1 MALSQEKFELD
12 KFQLESIE
20 EIKAGKS
27 VLTCAPT
34 GAGKTVIA
42 KEAIRLALKENKRV
56 FYTAPLKALINQKFY
71 EFSQEFGKDNVGIL
85 TGDANQNRDAK
96 IIVMTTEIYR
106 NMLYGTSFGSIDPF
120 LNDLKY
126 VIFDEF
132 HFINDSSRGTVWEE
146 SVIYTPKSVQMIALS
161 ATISNPEEL
170 IDWVSKI
177 HNECSLVQTFERPV
191 PLSHYYFKEEQLSPL
206 LTTNQKLNPQLKER
220 NDNRFGK
227 KKGRF
232 GNRFGAGAGSKSS
245 ISKVVEELSKKGMLP
260 AIYFVFSRK
269 GCDKAA
275 DDCAELNLLNNEET
289 KLLDQEIK
297 LAISENKV
305 LESYNKL
312 HLLKKGIAAHHAG
325 MLPQMKTLIEELF
338 AKGLIKVVF
347 STETLAAGINMP
359 AKTAVIN
366 NLSKATDEG
375 FRTLKASEFLQMSGR
390 AGRRGLDDNGYVV
403 TVKNGNYT
411 AGEVA
416 ILAVAKPENIS
427 SHFKASYEMVLN
439 LLMGHS
445 PDELRGLIQKCF
457 GQYLAEFKLKEDSDR
472 LEELQNKISNLEH
485 SIDPTELGMIDEYKE
500 LQDRLDKA
508 RKEKKELEK
517 KLDPSVSDYEDMIE
531 MLNSEIKDHPAH
543 GGQRQKSYSKKLD
556 QIKRYK
562 KQAKKL
568 QDKIEQVKNYS
579 WEIFERVMELLE
591 EEGYIENDKPTKKGE
606 TCAALRTENSFFITE
621 LLYAG
626 IFDNI
631 DPSDFAALMSTFV
644 VGEARNK
651 DKGFAD
657 QAQVTFE
664 KEKQYKNIARR
675 TVQKQRNFGIER
687 HVAINAT
694 ISNLVKEWAEGK
706 VWEDLMKGCLLDD
719 GDVLR
724 ALRRTLDLTKQ
735 IAHAPNLDK
744 KLQATATEAAR
755 MLERD
760 IVVEAM
766 PY

>member
-1 MALSQEKFELD
+1 MALSQEKFQLD
-12 KFQLESIE
+12 KFQLESVE
-20 EIKAGKS
+20 QIKAGKS

-42 KEAIRLALKENKRV
+42 REAIRIALAENKRV

-71 EFSQEFGKDNVGIL
+71 EFSEEFGKDNVGIV

-132 HFINDSSRGTVWEE
+132 HFINDEYRGTVWEE

-161 ATISNPEEL
+161 ATISNPQEL
-170 IDWVSKI
+170 VDWITKI
-177 HNECSLVQTFERPV
+177 HSECALVETFERPV

-206 LTTNQKLNPQLKER
+206 LTTNNKLNPQLKER
-220 NDNRFGK
+220 NDNRFGS

-232 GNRFGAGAGSKSS
+232 GNRFGGGANSKSS
-245 ISKVVEELSKKGMLP
+245 IAKVVEELSKKAMLP

-275 DDCAELNLLNNEET
+275 DDCSDLNLLNNEESK
-289 KLLDQEIK
+289 KLEQEIA
-297 LAISENKV
+297 LAISENKA
-305 LESYNKL
+305 LEKYNKL

-325 MLPQMKTLIEELF
+325 LLPQMKTLIEELF

-359 AKTAVIN
+359 AKTTVIN

-390 AGRRGLDDNGYVV
+390 AGRRGLDDSGFVV
-403 TVKNGNYT
+403 TVKNGNYS

-416 ILAVAKPENIS
+416 LLAVAKPEDIT

-445 PDELRGLIQKCF
+445 PEELKELVKKSF
-457 GQYLAEFKLKEDSDR
+457 GQYLAEGNLESDR
-472 LEELQNKISNLEH
+472 QEIRRLEDQIMDLQHPLCPGEIGDLNH
-485 SIDPTELGMIDEYKE
+485 YRD
-500 LQDRLDKA
+500 LQSKLDDT
-508 RKEKKELEK
+508 RREKKALEK
-517 KLDPSVSDYEDMIE
+517 KLDPAAQDLETVVE
-531 MLNSEIKDHPAH
+531 MLTMEAKGYPCNGCPKQKPCSKQMDKVKRYRKQVRKIKD
-543 GGQRQKSYSKKLD
+543 RIED
-556 QIKRYK
+556 IK
-562 KQAKKL
+562 
-568 QDKIEQVKNYS
+568 NWS
-579 WEIFERVMELLE
+579 WENFEKVMDLLIE
-591 EEGYIENDKPTKKGE
+591 ERFIENDKPTKKGE
-606 TCAALRTENSFFITE
+606 ICASLRTENSFFITE
-621 LLYAG
+621 LLSSG
-626 IFDNI
+626 VFDGTS
-631 DPSDFAALMSTFV
+631 PEDFAALLSTFV
-644 VGEARNK
+644 VGEARNR
-651 DKGFAD
+651 DKNFSD
-657 QAQVTFE
+657 QAEITFK
-664 KEKQYKNIARR
+664 KEKSYKNIARR

-687 HVAINAT
+687 HVAINPNL
-694 ISNLVKEWAEGK
+694 SNMVRLWTQNKS
-706 VWEDLMKGCLLDD
+706 WEELMEKSILDD

-724 ALRRTLDLTKQ
+724 ALRRTLDLSKQ
-735 IAHAPNLDK
+735 IAHAPHLDK
-744 KLQATATEAAR
+744 ALQATASEAAR
-755 MLERD
+755 LIERD

>member
-20 EIKAGKS
+20 QIKAGKS

-42 KEAIRLALKENKRV
+42 REAIRVALSENKRV

-71 EFSQEFGKDNVGIL
+71 EFSEEFGKENVGIV

-132 HFINDSSRGTVWEE
+132 HFINDQYRGTVWEE

-161 ATISNPEEL
+161 ATISNPQEL
-170 IDWVSKI
+170 VDWITKI
-177 HNECSLVQTFERPV
+177 HSECALVQTFERPV

-206 LTTNQKLNPQLKER
+206 LTTNNKLNPQLKER

-227 KKGRF
+227 KKGKF
-232 GNRFGAGAGSKSS
+232 GNRFGPGGNSKSS
-245 ISKVVEELSKKGMLP
+245 IAKVVEELSKKAMLP

-275 DDCAELNLLNNEET
+275 DDCEELNLLNNEESK
-289 KLLDQEIK
+289 KLEHEIA
-297 LAISENKV
+297 LAITENKAI
-305 LESYNKL
+305 EKYNKL

-325 MLPQMKTLIEELF
+325 LLPQMKNLIEELF

-359 AKTAVIN
+359 AKTTVIN

-390 AGRRGLDDNGYVV
+390 AGRRGLDDSGFVV
-403 TVKNGNYT
+403 TVKNGNYS

-416 ILAVAKPENIS
+416 ILAVAKPEDIT

-445 PDELRGLIQKCF
+445 PAELKELVKKSF
-457 GQYLAEFKLKEDSDR
+457 GQYLAEGNLEDDQKEIKR
-472 LEELQNKISNLEH
+472 LENQIMDLQHPLCPGEIGDLSHYRELQSK
-485 SIDPTELGMIDEYKE
+485 
-500 LQDRLDKA
+500 LDNT
-508 RKEKKELEK
+508 RREKKQLEK
-517 KLDPSVSDYEDMIE
+517 KLDPNAQDLEAAVE
-531 MLNSEIKDHPAH
+531 MLTMEA
-543 GGQRQKSYSKKLD
+543 KSYPCNGCPKQKPCSNQMDK
-556 QIKRYK
+556 IKRYR
-562 KQAKKL
+562 KQLRKL
-568 QDKIEQVKNYS
+568 EERIANIKNWS
-579 WEIFERVMELLE
+579 WENFEKVMDLLIE
-591 EEGYIENDKPTKKGE
+591 ERFIEGDKPTKKGE
-606 TCAALRTENSFFITE
+606 ICASLRTENSFFITE
-621 LLYAG
+621 LLSSG
-626 IFDNI
+626 VFD
-631 DPSDFAALMSTFV
+631 DLSPEDFAALLSTFV
-644 VGEARNK
+644 IGEARNR
-651 DKGFAD
+651 DKNFSD
-657 QAQVTFE
+657 QADVTFK
-664 KEKQYKNIARR
+664 KEKSYKNIARR
-675 TVQKQRNFGIER
+675 TIQKQRNFGIER
-687 HVAINAT
+687 QVAINPNM
-694 ISNLVKEWAEGK
+694 SNMVRDWACNK
-706 VWEDLMKGCLLDD
+706 PWEDLMDKSFLDD

-724 ALRRTLDLTKQ
+724 ALRRTLDLSKQ
-735 IAHAPNLDK
+735 IAHAPHLDK
-744 KLQATATEAAR
+744 ALQSTAAEAAR
-755 MLERD
+755 LIERD
-760 IVVEAM
+760 IVIEAM